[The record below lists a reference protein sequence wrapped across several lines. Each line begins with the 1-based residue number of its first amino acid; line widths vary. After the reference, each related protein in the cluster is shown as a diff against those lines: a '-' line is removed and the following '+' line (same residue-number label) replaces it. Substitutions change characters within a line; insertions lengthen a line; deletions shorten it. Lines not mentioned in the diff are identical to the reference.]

1 MEAAKAAFRT
11 LGQADRA
18 AFATFVTSE
27 SNPGAGVLESL
38 GDHVGA
44 GAQGSQH
51 MEGLCAGTRTVQLQ
65 DPADCECQPALFF
78 RLHGDGFANIV
89 HNLGWALVLAGWSR
103 RTLIATGF
111 FDYTPTGD
119 WTDVFR
125 RPSQCVRHP
134 WTSRPARCGAA
145 SDEADFGAIWKSGR
159 SSIFAQLLNSSR
171 DVDYFDVQ
179 QRAKAG
185 YEQSSEK
192 SFSARLFVSG
202 ALVDDAAFP
211 ASNFATRACAQWHL
225 WRPSSSLKKSLHASG
240 LLKALELEQKE
251 HRKYIGFHIRLSDNE
266 DNLMNAFGLSAVQ
279 AFQPQRYMRI
289 ARSIRASD
297 PACTVVFVTTDNAAV
312 ARRFA
317 SRDFARENEGWSFH
331 VSHRGPKTNSSE
343 WLWYK
348 KDSRARHAGV
358 PFAVDVEGLYRADY
372 LVGSMSSNVFRLA
385 VELHYASGR
394 ATRPGPNQGST
405 RRQRVFPID
414 GIPWHQDV

>member
-1 MEAAKAAFRT
+1 MT
-11 LGQADRA
+11 D
-18 AFATFVTSE
+18 
-27 SNPGAGVLESL
+27 
-38 GDHVGA
+38 
-44 GAQGSQH
+44 
-51 MEGLCAGTRTVQLQ
+51 LCAEAGTRTLQLQ

-103 RTLIATGF
+103 RTLIMTGF

-125 RPSQCVRHP
+125 RPSPCVRQP
-134 WTSRPARCGAA
+134 WTARPARCGAA
-145 SDEADFGAIWKSGR
+145 SDEADFAAIWKGGLG
-159 SSIFAQLLNSSR
+159 SIFAQLLNRSR
-171 DVDYFDVQ
+171 DVNYFDVQ
-179 QRAKAG
+179 ERTKVG
-185 YEQSSEK
+185 YEQSGEK
-192 SFSARLFVSG
+192 KFSARLFLSG

-211 ASNFATRACAQWHL
+211 AGNFATRACAQWHL

-266 DNLMNAFGLSAVQ
+266 DNLMNNFGLSAVQ
-279 AFQPQRYMRI
+279 AVQPHRYMRI
-289 ARSIRASD
+289 ARRIRASD
-297 PACTVVFVTTDNAAV
+297 PACSVVFVTTDNAAL

-317 SRDFARENEGWSFH
+317 SREFARENEGWSFH

-358 PFAVDVEGLYRADY
+358 AFAVDLEGLYRADY
-372 LVGSMSSNVFRLA
+372 LVGSMTSNVFRLA

-394 ATRPGPNQGST
+394 ATRHSRPGPNQGSA
-405 RRQRVFPID
+405 RRQTVFPID
-414 GIPWHQDV
+414 GIPWHQHV